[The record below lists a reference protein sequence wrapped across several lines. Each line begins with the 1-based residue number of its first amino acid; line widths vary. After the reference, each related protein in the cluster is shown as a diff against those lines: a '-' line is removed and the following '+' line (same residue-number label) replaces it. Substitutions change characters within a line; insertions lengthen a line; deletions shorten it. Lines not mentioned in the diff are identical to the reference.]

1 MNGIELISAR
11 DLDFYIESNR
21 KVLLLDV
28 RSREDFEKS
37 HLRSAINIPYE
48 EEEEWDLPR
57 DKKIVVYC
65 ERGAT
70 SMMAAR
76 KLKDCG
82 YRVASVIGGIREY
95 RGRNLVFS
103 KQS

>member
-48 EEEEWDLPR
+48 EEEAWDLPR

-82 YRVASVIGGIREY
+82 YRVASGIGGIHEY